1 MHEPSLALF
10 VIVIVLSLAFGF
22 TNGLNDAANAIATAV
37 GTRVLSPRAAVIMAG
52 FCNFAGTATG
62 TAVAATIGKGIL
74 GETLL
79 GTGDEVAG
87 HAVAWVLIAALVS
100 IVVWGQF
107 CTRVGLPISL
117 SHGLVA
123 GLVGAGIA
131 TFGWDCV
138 DWSVLR
144 KVLAAVAIAPAVGFG
159 GGFIVM
165 AALMWVFRHSTPAS
179 MRNVFGNLQ
188 ILSSAFVSY
197 SHGKNDGQM
206 AIGIITVGLVY
217 YTGEDHWDPIAWW
230 IIVVSAAAIALGIAL
245 GGWRVMR
252 TLGSR
257 ITTLRHVHGFAAQS
271 SAAAV
276 IETASNFGIPVSTTH
291 CISSSIM
298 GVGATRRLSAVRW
311 GVAGNMVAAWIITF
325 PACGVLG
332 YLLGLLFK
340 ASF

>member
-1 MHEPSLALF
+1 MPDEPSLVLF
-10 VIVIVLSLAFGF
+10 VIVIVFSLAFGF

-37 GTRVLSPRAAVIMAG
+37 GTRVLSPRAAVTMAA

-74 GETLL
+74 GDTLL
-79 GTGDEVAG
+79 GTGDEVA
-87 HAVAWVLIAALVS
+87 WVLIAALAS

-123 GLVGAGIA
+123 GLVGAGVA
-131 TFGWDCV
+131 TFGWGSI
-138 DWSVLR
+138 DWSVLG
-144 KVLAAVAIAPAVGFG
+144 KVLSAVAIAPALGFA

-165 AALMWVFRHSTPAS
+165 AALMWIFRDSTPAS
-179 MRNVFGNLQ
+179 MRNIFGNLQ
-188 ILSSAFVSY
+188 ILSSAFMSY
-197 SHGKNDGQM
+197 THGKNDGQM
-206 AIGIITVGLVY
+206 AIGTITAGLVY
-217 YTGEDHWDPIAWW
+217 YQQDTTLWDQVPWW
-230 IIVVSAAAIALGIAL
+230 IITVSAVAIALGIAL
-245 GGWRVMR
+245 GGWRVMH

-276 IETASNFGIPVSTTH
+276 IEAASNLGIPVSTTH
-291 CISSSIM
+291 SISSSIM

-325 PACGVLG
+325 PVCGVLG
-332 YLLGLLFK
+332 CLLGWLFK
-340 ASF
+340 TGF